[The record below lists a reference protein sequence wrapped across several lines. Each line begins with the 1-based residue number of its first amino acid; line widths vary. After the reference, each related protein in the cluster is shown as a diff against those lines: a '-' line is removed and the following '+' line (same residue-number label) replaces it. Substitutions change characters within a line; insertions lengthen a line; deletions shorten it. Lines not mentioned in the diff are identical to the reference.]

1 MPLPP
6 HLYHAG
12 LTKIT
17 CEIDREIISY
27 PAKGRSNWLRYVLA
41 QSKNG
46 KSTNLNMKAAAVL
59 VWLDDGENPALDSFV
74 PQLVQPPPSPNPES
88 WWCLEDAIAY
98 AYEIDKRDHR
108 KVPWIKA
115 GDTILGPDQ
124 IIQAYKVRFAGR
136 G

>member
-17 CEIDREIISY
+17 CEIDREFISY
-27 PAKGRSNWLRYVLA
+27 PALA
-41 QSKNG
+41 EILFSAKQKNG
-46 KSTNLNMKAAAVL
+46 KLMNLNMKAAAVL

-74 PQLVQPPPSPNPES
+74 PQSVQPPPSPNPES

-98 AYEIDKRDHR
+98 AHEIDKRDHG

-124 IIQAYKVRFAGR
+124 ISRAYSALRAATKF
-136 G
+136 